1 MSYKSYA
8 QAGQFSSYYIDLP
21 IKAEINEDLR
31 AASDFIKQMEVS
43 QKYREK
49 WANSYL
55 DALDKKSSVE
65 RQNRDDNFEFM
76 RNNYKRIYEGEQRE
90 FEGRMGELQRDQAE
104 RAQKDAEPGILEQ
117 LGPLLKMGISAA
129 AGMIADAQ
137 AAKTVQQQETAKL
150 VYSSM
155 DPKATQAFFKTKK
168 LYQTADSQQ
177 RELLINNAIKS
188 LSPRPDGK
196 PWETKDI
203 AMLLGATGELDQF
216 GRQIALDTQ
225 LTSIHDQM
233 AQAAQPG
240 GELDPQRYA
249 SIEEQRVATKQY
261 GLELIQG
268 TSIIGGENNTSQQL
282 YAIDSINKHVN
293 SILGR
298 SGNIHKAKALDAIQR
313 RDTGLTSALSSEG
326 ALNRAPQEFHS
337 RYGAG
342 WSEPLVK
349 ALKGTPGVTAADV
362 DDMIVAHRLARN
374 LPKGAL
380 GYEINNLILYR
391 DELRLEQQKEINRNN
406 IQIEKNQGIAAIK
419 TDQTIA
425 KAETAAEASAIAR
438 EALGASENTYT
449 TDYRKWLSNIATNP
463 DAAMRFLNPPLEQ
476 KLGLDK
482 QTIKNSVIAGFD
494 SHLNTGAH
502 EPWQKRAPILLDEAM
517 EMFPSYYEAALRDNP
532 GLSQTRVAAIA
543 GKNLADTFIN
553 KGVIQVGN
561 TPNSSGHN
569 PAKPVW
575 TSLDSGRLNLSD
587 NKNGRVLFEQRVK
600 AALEN
605 DPEAVSKIFF
615 SMNSDGRLKTSYN
628 VLKSTVALMEKN
640 DGELTQG
647 GLRSIFFNHNT
658 VMLSKITGLPRSQV
672 IERQAKSLFGDDF
685 KLPETMVATEA
696 EVAAATGQ
704 AKQLLK
710 GMDTNASYEFLGA
723 HRRVQNGESSGY
735 QSSPYV
741 RQPVEAIVGSDVK
754 SQDIDEW
761 RDGKHEDHNH
771 YAFESTAHR
780 DQAAAWVKSEYKR
793 RWGNEYLLNRDEL
806 EINHHEDRQGSSYH
820 GAQGGHRAS
829 DVPRHNFV
837 YGEGETIGAN
847 RVNQLYSEWF
857 RGAGQSQQ
865 LEPVVQ
871 PMTEHVPG
879 ELVTLEEEK
888 KEENPIPDALENLLQ
903 LLGRKY

>member
-137 AAKTVQQQETAKL
+137 AAKTVQQQEISKL
-150 VYSSM
+150 VFSSM

-196 PWETKDI
+196 PWETEDI
-203 AMLLGATGELDQF
+203 VMLLGATGELDQF
-216 GRQIALDTQ
+216 GRQIAMDTQ

-249 SIEEQRVATKQY
+249 SIGEQRVATKQY

-298 SGNIHKAKALDAIQR
+298 SGNIRATMAEAVIDR
-313 RDTGLTSALSSEG
+313 RNAGLTSALSSEG

-342 WSEPLVK
+342 WAKPLVK
-349 ALKGTPGVTAADV
+349 ALKSTPGVTPAQI
-362 DDMIVAHRLARN
+362 DDMIVAHRERLN
-374 LPKGAL
+374 LPKDAL
-380 GYEINNLILYR
+380 GPEINQLILYR
-391 DELRLEQQKEINRNN
+391 DDLRLEQQKEINRNN

-419 TDQTIA
+419 TDQTMA
-425 KAETAAEASAIAR
+425 KAETAAEVSAIAQ
-438 EALGASENTYT
+438 EALGASDNTYT
-449 TDYRKWLSNIATNP
+449 TAYRKRLSRLLDPN
-463 DAAMRFLNPPLEQ
+463 AALQFLNPSLEQ

-482 QTIKNSVIAGFD
+482 QTIKNSVIAGFS
-494 SHLNTGAH
+494 SHLDTGAH
-502 EPWQKRAPILLDEAM
+502 EPWQKRSPILLDEAM

-532 GLSQTRVAAIA
+532 GMSQTRVAAIA

-553 KGVIQVGN
+553 KGAIQVGN
-561 TPNSSGHN
+561 TPNSSGYN

-575 TSLDSGRLNLSD
+575 TNLDSDRLNLGG
-587 NKNGRVLFEQRVK
+587 NKNGRVIFEQRVK

-605 DPEAVSKIFF
+605 DPKAVSKIFF
-615 SMNSDGRLKTSYN
+615 EMNSNGRLKTSYN
-628 VLKSTVALMEKN
+628 ALKSTVALMEEKG
-640 DGELTQG
+640 GELTQG
-647 GLRSIFFNHNT
+647 GLRSIFFNQNT
-658 VMLSKITGLPRSQV
+658 VMLAKMTGQSRSQV
-672 IERQAKSLFGDDF
+672 IENQGKALFGDDF
-685 KLPETMVATEA
+685 KLPETMVATDA
-696 EVAAATGQ
+696 EIATATGQ

-710 GMDTNASYEFLGA
+710 GLDTNASYEFPGIYK
-723 HRRVQNGESSGY
+723 RIQSGESSGY
-735 QSSPYV
+735 EFAPYATKY
-741 RQPVEAIVGSDVK
+741 QGIGIADYKQKPVEFAPETG
-754 SQDIDEW
+754 
-761 RDGKHEDHNH
+761 RR
-771 YAFESTAHR
+771 FETMN
-780 DQAAAWVKSEYKR
+780 AAYIAET
-793 RWGNEYLLNRDEL
+793 GD
-806 EINHHEDRQGSSYH
+806 
-820 GAQGGHRAS
+820 QGGLGPGVSSSLRRPEDTARLIAS
-829 DVPRHNFV
+829 GNTNAAPHDQSDHPKGLAFDINWNSPQGVWIRNNAERFGFRHNNYNSQSTHFDD
-837 YGEGETIGAN
+837 I
-847 RVNQLYSEWF
+847 L
-857 RGAGQSQQ
+857 AGQSQQ

-871 PMTEHVPG
+871 PMNENVPG
-879 ELVTLEEEK
+879 ELVPLGEEK
-888 KEENPIPDALENLLQ
+888 KEENPIPDALENLLE
-903 LLGRKY
+903 LLRRK